1 MSIAFP
7 ANKRVAVLRGDKFY
21 DCIAFRIEDNSN
33 ISVELTNE
41 GVLISFGEAGL
52 HKSFIKSFINI
63 PIEMGE
69 ISFVL
74 VDPSQERNRQILGI
88 AETHWFDE
96 SRPGKVHFLQ

>member
-21 DCIAFRIEDNSN
+21 DCIAFQIEDNSK

-41 GVLISFGEAGL
+41 GVLISFDEVGL
-52 HKSFIKSFINI
+52 LKSFINI
-63 PIEMGE
+63 PIEMDK

-74 VDPSQERNRQILGI
+74 VDPSQDRDKQIIGI